1 MARRERNGFKKLLG
15 NVKMNALSQ
24 DSNGEWTLINS
35 ATNKRRMKYGG
46 AGLAYDSD
54 PEFAVE
60 GNDRWI
66 PAKCYITEMDLREI
80 WHDQGEVCYWFKIPL
95 DFNLLFA
102 SCPDYMPKHPLA
114 PSVDRIDDALDYTK
128 DNVVICCRLA
138 NFGRNTC
145 NFKKFQEIVD
155 TIFGEKKIEN
165 TLHRFFI

>member
-114 PSVDRIDDALDYTK
+114 PSVDRIATSRSSK
-128 DNVVICCRLA
+128 RLWIPSLVK
-138 NFGRNTC
+138 RRLR
-145 NFKKFQEIVD
+145 
-155 TIFGEKKIEN
+155 
-165 TLHRFFI
+165 TLSTDFSYDGAT